1 MFASD
6 VSVFDYDVVIWDPE
20 ESMRRYAYG
29 SYYDRYKG
37 LPSLSEDDSVRL
49 TADAARR
56 RREFVEFINAGR
68 SLIVIVR
75 PPQECYIDTGQRNY
89 SGTGR
94 NRVTTRL
101 LSDFDLLSSLP
112 VSGIHFV
119 KASGSRIEI
128 IGSGPAAELLKKYKA
143 FLSYDAVM
151 TEARG
156 TPLAKVVGT
165 DRVVSALIKTKSGG
179 YLLLLPAIHL
189 AAEDD
194 DSDEEDEQEEGHEQ
208 DEESEDE
215 ESQEREE
222 SRWIPE
228 APEFQA
234 DLLSALQDLSD
245 HGVVARP
252 PWAKAYGTAEQR
264 ELTADIAAQQ
274 TRIEAERDTLAQ
286 LHQRR
291 EESEARD
298 QLFLGY
304 GRALEVQVRDV
315 LELLGG
321 TITEPPPG
329 RDDWRV
335 EFPEGKAVL
344 EIKGVTKSAAERHAA
359 QLEKWVASAYEESG
373 EMPKGI
379 LVVNTWRE
387 KPLRERTEEDF
398 PAQMVPYSKG
408 RGHCLISGLQMF
420 VIRAEVEANPDKAES
435 WRKVLL
441 KTKGPVT
448 KAKNWQSVIQES
460 VAGQVEE
467 G

>member
-1 MFASD
+1 
-6 VSVFDYDVVIWDPE
+6 
-20 ESMRRYAYG
+20 
-29 SYYDRYKG
+29 
-37 LPSLSEDDSVRL
+37 
-49 TADAARR
+49 
-56 RREFVEFINAGR
+56 
-68 SLIVIVR
+68 
-75 PPQECYIDTGQRNY
+75 
-89 SGTGR
+89 
-94 NRVTTRL
+94 
-101 LSDFDLLSSLP
+101 
-112 VSGIHFV
+112 
-119 KASGSRIEI
+119 
-128 IGSGPAAELLKKYKA
+128 
-143 FLSYDAVM
+143 
-151 TEARG
+151 
-156 TPLAKVVGT
+156 
-165 DRVVSALIKTKSGG
+165 
-179 YLLLLPAIHL
+179 
-189 AAEDD
+189 
-194 DSDEEDEQEEGHEQ
+194 
-208 DEESEDE
+208 
-215 ESQEREE
+215 
-222 SRWIPE
+222 
-228 APEFQA
+228 
-234 DLLSALQDLSD
+234 
-245 HGVVARP
+245 
-252 PWAKAYGTAEQR
+252 
-264 ELTADIAAQQ
+264 
-274 TRIEAERDTLAQ
+274 LAQ